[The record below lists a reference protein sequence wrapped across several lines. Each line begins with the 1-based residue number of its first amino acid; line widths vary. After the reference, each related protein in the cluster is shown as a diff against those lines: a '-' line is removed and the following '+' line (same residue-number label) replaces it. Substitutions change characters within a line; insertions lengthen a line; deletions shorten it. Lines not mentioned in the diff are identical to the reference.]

1 MAAYGI
7 ARDPP
12 DPMGTELLLVGR
24 LGTRQA
30 HRGAAA
36 PPWGRPTEPPC
47 PQSPTFLERAN
58 GARLISRPRDLWDA
72 SEPAPKAPSAPPR
85 SLWIPK
91 LIPPTPTTPL
101 TVTPRTPKPQNQ
113 AGNRDPKSAP
123 MTPYPKPGAP
133 FTAPPITTTPITHSP
148 PKTTLPTTTTPIMG
162 SPHRHEPPKPRPHK
176 P

>member
-36 PPWGRPTEPPC
+36 PLWGRPTEPPC
-47 PQSPTFLERAN
+47 PQSPTFLEGAN

-85 SLWIPK
+85 SPAIP
-91 LIPPTPTTPL
+91 LDPHIDSSNTYDPL
-101 TVTPRTPKPQNQ
+101 NCNPKNPKTPKPS
-113 AGNRDPKSAP
+113 R
-123 MTPYPKPGAP
+123 
-133 FTAPPITTTPITHSP
+133 
-148 PKTTLPTTTTPIMG
+148 
-162 SPHRHEPPKPRPHK
+162 
-176 P
+176 